1 MKVSSSLILS
11 LVLIFGPS
19 LGHAQFGGID
29 LNAAASLR
37 KSESPQ
43 IQVPNLKESSVGDL
57 WKIALQALG
66 GLGSLAEQASPKTG
80 RLINSTKQAI
90 QSNDTLGALKSLSS
104 IAEAVKS
111 IPGVDGLLGTSQQLV
126 GAWAL
131 KQGFSPSMI
140 SGVMSALQ
148 TRDVADLGVQATQLL
163 SNGRLNQEQTTL
175 LKACSRPLGSTTPMP
190 ERPLGKLKVCSVVK
204 QHHSPHA

>member
-104 IAEAVKS
+104 IAEAVKG
-111 IPGVDGLLGTSQQLV
+111 IPGVVGILGTSQQLV
-126 GAWAL
+126 SAWAL
-131 KQGFSPSMI
+131 KQGFSPTII

-148 TRDVADLGVQATQLL
+148 TRDVADLGVEVTQLL
-163 SNGRLNQEQTTL
+163 SNGRLNPEQTTL
-175 LKACSRPLGSTTPMP
+175 LKGVLTPFGINNANAGSAM
-190 ERPLGKLKVCSVVK
+190 GKVK
-204 QHHSPHA
+204 GLFGR